1 METSMLESKL
11 PISIMMF
18 ISKKISELS
27 ELEMV
32 FLTHLEK
39 KRKWGGVELGC
50 YRTFWE

>member
-1 METSMLESKL
+1 MLQSKL

-27 ELEMV
+27 ELEVV

-39 KRKWGGVELGC
+39 KKRGAKLNWDAREHFGSD
-50 YRTFWE
+50 FAF